1 LTQPPLCVRA
11 YIRFRM
17 TTRQMRALSCALIAG
32 LVAALPGKISAVDE
46 HIPDFRTSYIIEKA
60 GVTVVRMTVSLKRGE
75 EKIEYRSKAEPVG
88 IASWFFSDH
97 KINTYSILQQV
108 DDKVVP
114 LEYRSI
120 HLGSEENRNEHYRY
134 DWKRNLV
141 YINYRGNRKTLRI
154 PRGTLDT
161 FSLQLA
167 LMQNAA
173 KGVETIVYSVVSR
186 GKLKTYTCTNL
197 GHETIETPLGRFEAV
212 VLERR
217 PDDDEENTIRTTWH
231 APRLHYLPVKI
242 ENREN
247 GEIVLSLLLE
257 QVEWQ

>member
-1 LTQPPLCVRA
+1 
-11 YIRFRM
+11 M
-17 TTRQMRALSCALIAG
+17 KALSCALVVG
-32 LVAALPGKISAVDE
+32 LVAALPGSLSAVDR

-60 GVTVVRMTVSLKRGE
+60 AVTVVRMTVSLKRSEG
-75 EKIEYRSKAEPVG
+75 KIEYHSKAEPVG
-88 IASWFFSDH
+88 MASWFFSDY

-108 DDKVVP
+108 EDKVIP

-134 DWKRNLV
+134 DWKRNLA
-141 YINYRGNRKTLRI
+141 YIDYRGEQKTLRI
-154 PRGTLDT
+154 PNGTLDT

-167 LMQNAA
+167 LMQNAYKGA
-173 KGVETIVYSVVSR
+173 KKINYSVISR

-197 GHETIETPLGRFEAV
+197 GREAIETPLGRFEAV
-212 VLERR
+212 VLQRR
-217 PDDDEENTIRTTWH
+217 PDDERNTTYTTWH

-247 GEIVLSLLLE
+247 GDVVLSLLLE
-257 QVEWQ
+257 EVEWQ

>member
-1 LTQPPLCVRA
+1 
-11 YIRFRM
+11 
-17 TTRQMRALSCALIAG
+17 MRTLSCALIAG
-32 LVAALPGKISAVDE
+32 LAAALPGKISAVDE
-46 HIPDFRTSYIIEKA
+46 HIPDFHTSYIIEKA

-134 DWKRNLV
+134 DWKRNLA
-141 YINYRGNRKTLRI
+141 YINYRGDRKTLRI

-217 PDDDEENTIRTTWH
+217 ADDDEENTIRTTWH

-247 GEIVLSLLLE
+247 GEVVLSLLLE